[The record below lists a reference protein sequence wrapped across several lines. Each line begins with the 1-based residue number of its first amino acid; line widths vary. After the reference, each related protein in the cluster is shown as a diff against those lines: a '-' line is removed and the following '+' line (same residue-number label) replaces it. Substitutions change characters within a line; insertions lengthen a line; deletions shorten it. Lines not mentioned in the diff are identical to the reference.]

1 MTMKERPSGAATDVG
16 EFLTDLDGGQFDAM
30 LSVALSKTAAAVV
43 DREKKKGKVT
53 ITLDFEAI
61 KGTHQVRVEH
71 TVKFVAPTMS
81 GKTSEEAG
89 GATVLHVG
97 KSGRLSL
104 AQPSLLGDASRQ
116 THIDG

>member
-16 EFLTDLDGGQFDAM
+16 EFLTDLDAGQFDAM

-43 DREKKKGKVT
+43 DKEKKKGKVT

-61 KGTHQVRVEH
+61 KGTHQVRVAH
-71 TVKFVAPTMS
+71 TVKYIAPTMS
-81 GKTSEEAG
+81 GKSSEEAG

-97 KSGRLSL
+97 RNGRLSL
-104 AQPSLLGDASRQ
+104 AQPELFGEESRQ
-116 THIDG
+116 TRIDG